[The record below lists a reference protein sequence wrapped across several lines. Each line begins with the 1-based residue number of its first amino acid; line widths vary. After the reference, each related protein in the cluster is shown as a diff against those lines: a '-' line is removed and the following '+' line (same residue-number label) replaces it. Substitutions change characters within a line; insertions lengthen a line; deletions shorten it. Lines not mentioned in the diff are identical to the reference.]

1 MDLDRLRSPLF
12 TRLEPGPALNPTGP
26 VLVSATELTLHR
38 RRDLVGVVSAGL
50 RLRRGWYAMPGAV
63 GLWLWASPLDGTSG
77 ALSVWT
83 GEHDLRRFV
92 GLPAHVEI
100 MRRFRDRGTVRS
112 TTWTAD
118 AFDAR
123 STLSSMRRWISSGP
137 ERAVET
143 AFRPRRRS

>member
-1 MDLDRLRSPLF
+1 MDRFHSPLF
-12 TRLEPGPALNPTGP
+12 TRFEPGPALNPAGP
-26 VLVSATELTLHR
+26 VLVSGTELTLHR
-38 RRDLVGVVSAGL
+38 RRDLVGVARAGI

-63 GLWLWASPLDGTSG
+63 GLWLWVSPLEGKSG

-83 GEHDLRRFV
+83 GEHDLQRFV

-118 AFDAR
+118 VLDAR
-123 STLSSMRRWISSGP
+123 STLGGMRRWIDTSP
-137 ERAVET
+137 EPVVGKPAH
-143 AFRPRRRS
+143 